1 MALGKEYSSTAL
13 RFNIYCAN
21 AQTVTLLKTLRK
33 SKLLKK
39 LVSACRNIRY
49 GLKAQLKTSEE
60 IFTDYY
66 HNNHWRDPDS
76 KSGSGS
82 NLTQTTALREA
93 LPGLFSKYSIKTI
106 LDAPCGDFHWFSKI
120 ELVES
125 IFYTGADIVEE
136 LVQENTRKYA
146 KSRTKFIKLDLTKD
160 PLPKSDIIFIRDC
173 LVHLSFKDIAAVIK
187 AVKDSNSSYLLT
199 THFFNRENNNDIPT
213 GSWRP
218 LNLLRKPFNFPD
230 PIELIVE
237 ECTESDGAYND
248 KSMAL
253 WKISDL

>member
-1 MALGKEYSSTAL
+1 MGVALGKECSPTTLKYNLDCMSQA
-13 RFNIYCAN
+13 
-21 AQTVTLLKTLRK
+21 TVRKTLKK

-39 LVSACRNIRY
+39 LVKFYRNIRLR
-49 GLKAQLKTSEE
+49 LKTRLKTSEE

-66 HNNHWRDPDS
+66 HNNYWGDPDS

-82 NLTQTTALREA
+82 NLSQTAALREA
-93 LPGLFSKYSIKTI
+93 LPKLFSKYGINTI
-106 LDAPCGDFHWFSKI
+106 LDAPCGDFYWFSKI
-120 ELVES
+120 ELGER

-136 LVQENTRKYA
+136 IVQENTRKYA
-146 KSRTKFIKLDLTKD
+146 KTRTKFIKLDLTKD
-160 PLPKSDIIFIRDC
+160 PLPKSDMIFIRDC

-187 AVKDSNSSYLLT
+187 AAKNSNSRYLLT
-199 THFFNRENNNDIPT
+199 THFFNREDNCDIPT

-218 LNLLRKPFNFPD
+218 LNLLRKPFSFPD
-230 PIELIVE
+230 PIELVIE
-237 ECTESDGAYND
+237 ECTEGDGAYND